1 MALWVEEA
9 TQNIIAAAKEEFLA
23 YGFTDS
29 SLRRIADKANTS
41 PRSIYTRFLDKEGL
55 FSYFVKEQGDFF
67 LSAVEAYLNRFSQS
81 PKDKQMEGRKKNTSH
96 FAYML
101 LDYIYDH
108 FDAFYLLV
116 CCSKGTAYESFIE
129 EIAALE
135 TEHTQRYLATIDSEI
150 RDRPKITVEFIHMMS
165 RSFFDGFFEP
175 IRHRFDREKAIE
187 HLEKLILFHNGG
199 WEKFLV

>member
-1 MALWVEEA
+1 MALWVEKA
-9 TQNIIAAAKEEFLA
+9 TQNIIAAAKEEFLV

-29 SLRRIADKANTS
+29 SLRRIADKAGTS

-55 FSYFVKEQGDFF
+55 FNYFVKEHGDYF
-67 LSAVEAYLNRFSQS
+67 LSAVKDYLNNFSQS
-81 PKDKQMEGRKKNTSH
+81 PKDKQMEGRKKTSH

-108 FDAFYLLV
+108 LDAFYLLV
-116 CCSKGTAYESFIE
+116 CCSKGTAYENFIE

-135 TEHTQRYLATIDSEI
+135 TEHTQKYLVSIDSE
-150 RDRPKITVEFIHMMS
+150 RRNMPGVTVEFIHMTS

-175 IRHRFDREKAIE
+175 VRRGFDRKKAVE
-187 HLEKLILFHNGG
+187 HLEKLILFHSGG
-199 WEKFLV
+199 WEKFLI